1 MDKIIVKGLKV
12 FAFHGV
18 NPSEREDGQVFILD
32 MEARADLRRACR
44 SDDIGD
50 TVSYAKI
57 MKRAAAVMLEEKN
70 TLIERAAQRVA
81 DGLLAEFP
89 ALESVRITLKKP
101 DAPIMAD
108 FDYAA
113 VEITRERDDE

>member
-1 MDKIIVKGLKV
+1 MDKIIIKGLKV

-18 NPSEREDGQVFILD
+18 NPSEQEDGQVFILD
-32 MEARADLRRACR
+32 IEARADLSRACR

-50 TVSYAKI
+50 TVSYATI
-57 MKRAAAVMLEEKN
+57 MKRASAVMLEEKN
-70 TLIERAAQRVA
+70 ALIERAAQRVA
-81 DGLLAEFP
+81 DTLLAEFP

-108 FDYAA
+108 FEYAA
-113 VEITRERDDE
+113 VEITRERND